1 MCNIKIEMPKSET
14 VNKSVFSKK
23 KKKFAV
29 SFSFL
34 NSGIHVRTKD
44 YLMISPP
51 HDLFDYEQLFIH
63 VCHVAAESL
72 TPSMVDYDYSICNE
86 YLHILNIHGRSSMEL

>member
-1 MCNIKIEMPKSET
+1 
-14 VNKSVFSKK
+14 
-23 KKKFAV
+23 
-29 SFSFL
+29 
-34 NSGIHVRTKD
+34 
-44 YLMISPP
+44 MISPP

>member
-1 MCNIKIEMPKSET
+1 MLTNR
-14 VNKSVFSKK
+14 FLGGF
-23 KKKFAV
+23 FAD

-63 VCHVAAESL
+63 VCHVVAESL
-72 TPSMVDYDYSICNE
+72 TPSMVDHDYSICNE